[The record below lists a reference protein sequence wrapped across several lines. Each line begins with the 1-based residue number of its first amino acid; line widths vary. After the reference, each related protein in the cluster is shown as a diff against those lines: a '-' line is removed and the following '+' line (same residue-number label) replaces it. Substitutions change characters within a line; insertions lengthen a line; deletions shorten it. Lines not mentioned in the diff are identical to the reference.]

1 VSDTAPEPVGTLKTA
16 LENANRLL
24 IANPRLAEQQAWEIL
39 KAIPDQPHAL
49 LIFAKARRLQ
59 GDTAG
64 AIETLNSLARTQPR
78 SATVLSELGATLAAN
93 GDLEAAVATLRR
105 AVKIDPGQPAAWR
118 ALGDALTLAGDTKAA
133 SDAHAR
139 QIRASVNDPRLVEAA
154 LALCDNKLA
163 VAEKALKTFLKAHP
177 TDVVAIRMLAETG
190 ARLGRLEDSAN
201 LLERCVELAPG
212 FSEARH
218 NYAVVLHRLQR
229 SQQAL
234 QEVDALLKDDA
245 KNPNYLALKAAILVH
260 LGDHERAIACYEGF
274 LASHGRQPKSWMS
287 YGHALK
293 AVGRQSDCIA
303 AYRRSIA
310 LLPSLGE
317 VWWSLA
323 NLKTYRFS
331 EEEIDQMRSQVGT
344 ADLSDEDRFHLH
356 FALGKALEDAGSY
369 EGSFEHYREG
379 NALRGKAIRYRADDT
394 TKLSDRSIAFFT
406 RSFFDKHRGTGNASS
421 DPIFVVGLPRSG
433 STLVEQI
440 LSSHSTVE
448 GTTEL
453 PDILSIARRLGGKRS
468 RLPDSEY
475 PEMLARLDDAEFR
488 RLGEEYLERVKVQR
502 RQGRIHFVDKMPNNF
517 QHVGLIHLILPHAKI
532 IDTRRHPLGCCFS
545 NFKQHFARGQN
556 FTYGLEDI
564 GRYYS
569 DYVRLMAHY
578 DAVLPGRVHRVVYE
592 RMVEDPENEIRNLLS
607 YCELPFEPACLKF
620 YETERAVRTASSEQV
635 RLPIFTEAVD
645 QWRNYERW
653 LGPLKDVLGAVL
665 AAYPGVPNF
674 SAATPGN

>member
-1 VSDTAPEPVGTLKTA
+1 
-16 LENANRLL
+16 LEHADRLL
-24 IANPRLAEQQAWEIL
+24 AANPRLAEQQAWEIL
-39 KAIPDQPHAL
+39 KAVPDQPHAL
-49 LIFAKARRLQ
+49 LLFAKARRLQ
-59 GDTAG
+59 GDNTG
-64 AIETLNSLARTQPR
+64 AIDALRSLAQKHPQ
-78 SATVLSELGATLAAN
+78 SAIIRSELGITQAAS
-93 GDLEAAVATLRR
+93 GELDAAIATLRQ
-105 AVKIDPGQPAAWR
+105 AVKIDPNRPSVWR
-118 ALGDALTLAGDTKAA
+118 ALGDAFVLAGDARGA
-133 SDAHAR
+133 SDAYAR
-139 QIRASVNDPRLVEAA
+139 QIKASVNDPRLVEAA
-154 LALCDNKLA
+154 LALCDNKLS
-163 VAEKALKTFLKAHP
+163 VAEQALKNFLKIQP

-201 LLERCVELAPG
+201 LLERCVQIAPG

-234 QEVDALLKDDA
+234 DETDALLREDS

-260 LGDHERAIACYEGF
+260 LGDHERAIASYESF
-274 LASHGRQPKSWMS
+274 LPSHGRQPKSWMS

-293 AVGRQSDCIA
+293 AVGRQGDCVA
-303 AYRRSIA
+303 AYRRSIE

-317 VWWSLA
+317 AWWSLA

-331 EEEIDQMRSQVGT
+331 KSEIGQMEKEVRK
-344 ADLSDEDRFHLH
+344 ADLTEEDHFHLH
-356 FALGKALEDAGSY
+356 FALGKALEDANSY
-369 EGSFEHYREG
+369 VSSFEHYREG
-379 NALRGKAIRYRADDT
+379 NALRGRTIRYRADDT
-394 TKLSDRSIAFFT
+394 TKQTDRSIAFFT
-406 RSFFDKHRGTGNASS
+406 KSFFDERSDAGAASS

-468 RLPDSEY
+468 RLPDSDY
-475 PEMLARLDDAEFR
+475 PEMLARLDGAEFR
-488 RLGEEYLERVKVQR
+488 KLGEEYLERVKIQR

-517 QHVGLIHLILPHAKI
+517 QHVGLIHLILPNAKI

-556 FTYGLEDI
+556 FTYGLEDV
-564 GRYYS
+564 GRYYN

-592 RMVEDPENEIRNLLS
+592 RMVEDPEAEIRKLLA
-607 YCELPFEPACLKF
+607 YCELSFEAACLKF

-635 RLPIFTEAVD
+635 RLPIFSEAVD
-645 QWRNYERW
+645 QWRNYEAW
-653 LGPLKDVLGAVL
+653 LGPLKDVLGPVL
-665 AAYPGVPNF
+665 DAYPEVLIFG
-674 SAATPGN
+674 PGAPVK